1 MPSLTTSEI
10 YLPDGVFAASLT
22 PMRAD
27 LSADHHALV
36 QHCRWLL
43 QSGAD
48 GIALL
53 GTTGEANSL
62 SVQERMELIEAV
74 FEGGIPGNR
83 LMVGTGCCALPDT
96 LTLTRFA
103 VEQGA
108 GGILLLPPFYYKPVS
123 DEGLY
128 RYFSSLIEQVQ
139 DSRLRIYLYHFPKL
153 SGVPISIDLTARLA
167 ESFPGIVVGMK
178 DSSGDW
184 SNMQALLE
192 RLPGF
197 KLYAGT
203 ERYLLE
209 VLKRGGAG
217 CISATTNATAAWAA
231 EVYRLWKAGE
241 EVGAAQEKLTQA
253 RQALEVG
260 GFIPLLKQLFARW
273 QQNEGWRYMRPPQ
286 APLPEAAITAVEAQL
301 EALGLALERG

>member
-10 YLPDGVFAASLT
+10 PLPDGVFAASLT

-53 GTTGEANSL
+53 GTTGEANSF
-62 SVQERMELIEAV
+62 SVQERMKLIEAV

-96 LTLTRFA
+96 LALTRFA

-153 SGVPISIDLTARLA
+153 SGLPFSLDLTARLA
-167 ESFPGIVVGMK
+167 AAFPGIVVGMK

-184 SNMQALLE
+184 GNMQALLE

-203 ERYLLE
+203 ERYLLD
-209 VLKRGGAG
+209 VLNIGGAG
-217 CISATTNATAAWAA
+217 CISATTNLTASWAA
-231 EVYRLWKAGE
+231 EVFRHWKN
-241 EVGAAQEKLTQA
+241 GADATTAQAKLTQA
-253 RQALEVG
+253 RQVLEAG
-260 GFIPLLKQLFARW
+260 GFIPVLKQLFARW
-273 QQNEGWRYMRPPQ
+273 QHNEAWLHLRPPQ
-286 APLPEAAITAVEAQL
+286 YPLDTAAIAAIEEQL
-301 EALGLALERG
+301 QALGLVQEKG